1 MTSRN
6 RSRRW
11 LLTAPLAACLLLA
24 CASTQGGGGAAYGPP
39 PIPEGK
45 GRLFLEAGGIQE
57 LNFFVE
63 DAETGEIVYEDMP
76 RASAFS
82 PSAFERSWTENR
94 LVADLDP
101 GTYDI
106 TVNTDISD
114 SIVERGVQIQ
124 MGQESHI
131 VVRVGRIQVL
141 ITGGQGFSQIPFLF
155 MDYTM
160 RTVLG
165 RGMTSGELRYFIL
178 PVGSY
183 KIRLENSPS
192 GLDEIRSFEVAFG
205 RPTPVPIDLGTDTP
219 EGSETQQPDQ
229 QP

>member
-1 MTSRN
+1 MIFRN
-6 RSRRW
+6 PSSRW
-11 LLTAPLAACLLLA
+11 LLAAPLAASFLLA
-24 CASTQGGGGAAYGPP
+24 CAGTQGGGGTDYGPP

-63 DAETGEIVYEDMP
+63 DSETGEIVYEDMP
-76 RASAFS
+76 RASAYS
-82 PSAFERSWTENR
+82 PSAFERSWAENR
-94 LVADLDP
+94 LVVDLDP
-101 GTYDI
+101 GTYDV

-114 SIVERGVQIQ
+114 SIVERGVEIQ
-124 MGQESHI
+124 MGQESHV
-131 VVRVGRIQVL
+131 VVRVGRVQITV
-141 ITGGQGFSQIPFLF
+141 TGGQGFTQVPFLF

-183 KIRLENSPS
+183 KIRMENSPT
-192 GLDEIRSFEVAFG
+192 GIDEMRSIEVAFG
-205 RPTPVPIDLGTDTP
+205 RPTPVIIDLGTDTP
-219 EGSETQQPDQ
+219 ETPDTQQPGQ

>member
-1 MTSRN
+1 MIFRN
-6 RSRRW
+6 RPSRW
-11 LLTAPLAACLLLA
+11 LLAAPLAACFLLA
-24 CASTQGGGGAAYGPP
+24 CASTQGGGGTEYGPP

-63 DAETGEIVYEDMP
+63 DSETGEIVYEDMP

-82 PSAFERSWTENR
+82 PSAYERSWSENR
-94 LVADLDP
+94 LVVDLDP
-101 GTYDI
+101 GIYDI

-114 SIVERGVQIQ
+114 SIVERGVAIQ
-124 MGQESHI
+124 MGQEAHV
-131 VVRVGRIQVL
+131 VVRVGRVQVMV
-141 ITGGQGFSQIPFLF
+141 TGSQGFSQIPFLF

-165 RGMTSGELRYFIL
+165 RGMTTSELRYFIL

-183 KIRLENSPS
+183 KIRMENSPS
-192 GLDEIRSFEVAFG
+192 GVDEMRSIEVAFG
-205 RPTPVPIDLGTDTP
+205 RPTPVVIDLGADTP
-219 EGSETQQPDQ
+219 ETEGQQPEQ

>member
-1 MTSRN
+1 MIFRN
-6 RSRRW
+6 RSSRC
-11 LLTAPLAACLLLA
+11 LLAVPLAACFLLA
-24 CASTQGGGGAAYGPP
+24 CASTQGGGGTEYGPP

-82 PSAFERSWTENR
+82 PSAFERSWSENR
-94 LVADLDP
+94 LVVDLDP
-101 GTYDI
+101 GTYDL

-124 MGQESHI
+124 MGQESHV
-131 VVRVGRIQVL
+131 VVRVGRVQVMV
-141 ITGGQGFSQIPFLF
+141 TGGQGFSQVPFLF
-155 MDYTM
+155 LDYTM

-165 RGMTSGELRYFIL
+165 RGMTSSELRYFIL
-178 PVGSY
+178 PEGSY
-183 KIRLENSPS
+183 KIRMENSPS
-192 GLDEIRSFEVAFG
+192 GVDEMRSIEVAFG
-205 RPTPVPIDLGTDTP
+205 RPTPVMIDLGGETP
-219 EGSETQQPDQ
+219 ETPESQQSEQQP
-229 QP
+229 

>member
-1 MTSRN
+1 MTSRI
-6 RSRRW
+6 RSTWRRFA
-11 LLTAPLAACLLLA
+11 APLASCFLLS
-24 CASTQGGGGAAYGPP
+24 CASTQSGGGSDYGPP

-63 DAETGEIVYEDMP
+63 DSETGEIVYEDMP

-82 PSAFERSWTENR
+82 PSAFERSWSENR
-94 LVADLDP
+94 LVVDLDP
-101 GTYDI
+101 GTYDV
-106 TVNTDISD
+106 TVNTDITD
-114 SIVERGVQIQ
+114 SLVERGVEIQ
-124 MGQESHI
+124 MGQESH
-131 VVRVGRIQVL
+131 VMVRVGRVQILV
-141 ITGGQGFSQIPFLF
+141 TGGPGFSQIPFLF

-165 RGMTSGELRYFIL
+165 KGMTSPELRYFIL

-192 GLDEIRSFEVAFG
+192 GIDEIRSFDVAFG

-219 EGSETQQPDQ
+219 DGPETQQPEQ

>member
-11 LLTAPLAACLLLA
+11 LLAAPLAACLLLA

-94 LVADLDP
+94 LVVDLDP

-124 MGQESHI
+124 MGQEAHV

-141 ITGGQGFSQIPFLF
+141 ITGGQGFSQLPFLF

>member
-11 LLTAPLAACLLLA
+11 LLGAPLAACLLLA
-24 CASTQGGGGAAYGPP
+24 CASTQGGGEAAYGPP

-114 SIVERGVQIQ
+114 SIVERGVEIQ

-219 EGSETQQPDQ
+219 EGSEAQQPKQ

>member
-1 MTSRN
+1 MIFRN
-6 RSRRW
+6 RPSRW
-11 LLTAPLAACLLLA
+11 LLAAPLGACFLLA
-24 CASTQGGGGAAYGPP
+24 CASTQGGGSGYGPP

-63 DAETGEIVYEDMP
+63 DSETGEIVYEDMP

-82 PSAFERSWTENR
+82 PSAYERSWSENR
-94 LVADLDP
+94 LVVDLDP

-114 SIVERGVQIQ
+114 SIVERGVRIQ
-124 MGQESHI
+124 MGQEAHV
-131 VVRVGRIQVL
+131 VVRVGRVQVMV
-141 ITGGQGFSQIPFLF
+141 TGSQGFSQVPFLF

-165 RGMTSGELRYFIL
+165 RGMTSSELRYFIL

-183 KIRLENSPS
+183 KIRMENSPT
-192 GLDEIRSFEVAFG
+192 GVDEMRSIEVAFG
-205 RPTPVPIDLGTDTP
+205 RPTPVLIDLGGDTP
-219 EGSETQQPDQ
+219 ETEGQPQPEQQP
-229 QP
+229 

>member
-1 MTSRN
+1 MILRN
-6 RSRRW
+6 RLNRR
-11 LLTAPLAACLLLA
+11 LLAGPLAACFLLA
-24 CASTQGGGGAAYGPP
+24 CASTQGGTGTEYGPA

-82 PSAFERSWTENR
+82 PSAFERSWSKNR
-94 LVADLDP
+94 LVVDLDP

-114 SIVERGVQIQ
+114 SIVERGVQVQ
-124 MGQESHI
+124 MGQESHV
-131 VVRVGRIQVL
+131 VVRVGRVQVMV
-141 ITGGQGFSQIPFLF
+141 TGAQGFTQVPFLF
-155 MDYTM
+155 MDYSM

-165 RGMTSGELRYFIL
+165 RGMTSSELRYFIL

-183 KIRLENSPS
+183 KIRMENSPS
-192 GLDEIRSFEVAFG
+192 GVDEMRSIEVAFG
-205 RPTPVPIDLGTDTP
+205 RPTPVVIDLGADTP
-219 EGSETQQPDQ
+219 ETPDSQQQEQQP
-229 QP
+229 

>member
-1 MTSRN
+1 MTSRI

-11 LLTAPLAACLLLA
+11 FLAAPLAACFLLA
-24 CASTQGGGGAAYGPP
+24 CASTQSGGGAAYGPP

-63 DAETGEIVYEDMP
+63 DAESGEIVYEDMP

-82 PSAFERSWTENR
+82 PSAFERASVENR
-94 LVADLDP
+94 LVVDLDP

-106 TVNTDISD
+106 TVNTDIRD
-114 SIVERGVQIQ
+114 SVVERGVEIQ

-131 VVRVGRIQVL
+131 VLQLGRVQVL

-155 MDYTM
+155 LDYTM

-165 RGMTSGELRYFIL
+165 RGMTTGELRYFIL
-178 PVGSY
+178 PVGTY
-183 KIRLENSPS
+183 KLRLENSPS

-205 RPTPVPIDLGTDTP
+205 RPTPVMIDLGT
-219 EGSETQQPDQ
+219 ETQEGPDSQ
-229 QP
+229 QQEPQR